1 MSYTP
6 EETASIVEE
15 YNANP
20 SRETVEAI
28 AARIAKSPRSVI
40 AKLAATGVYQTPE
53 RTTKTGEPIIKK
65 EQMVEDIE
73 RFLLIEV
80 PTLVKAGKQDLSKL
94 AEAIQK
100 VINDNPQPS
109 PRIT

>member
-15 YNANP
+15 YLANP

-28 AARIAKSPRSVI
+28 AGRIAKTPRSVI

-53 RTTKTGEPIIKK
+53 RTTKTGEAIIKK
-65 EQMVEDIE
+65 EQMVADVEKY
-73 RFLLIEV
+73 LQIEV
-80 PTLVKAGKQDLSKL
+80 PTLVKAGKQDLGKL
-94 AEAIQK
+94 AQAIE
-100 VINDNPQPS
+100 IMIHANAS
-109 PRIT
+109 

>member
-20 SRETVEAI
+20 SRETVDAI
-28 AARIAKSPRSVI
+28 AGRIAKSSRSVI

-53 RTTKTGEPIIKK
+53 RKTKTGETIVKK
-65 EQMVEDIE
+65 EEMVSSIE
-73 RFLLIEV
+73 KHFNIKI
-80 PTLVKAGKQDLSKL
+80 PTLVKAGKQDLSIL
-94 AEAIQK
+94 LEAILH
-100 VINDNPQPS
+100 DDA
-109 PRIT
+109 